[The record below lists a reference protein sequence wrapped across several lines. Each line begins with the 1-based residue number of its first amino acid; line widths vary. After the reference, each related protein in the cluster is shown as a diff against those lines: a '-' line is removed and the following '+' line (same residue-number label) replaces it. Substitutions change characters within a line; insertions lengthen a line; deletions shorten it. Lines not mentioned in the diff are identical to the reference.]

1 MGEKIRKIGKILTG
15 VVLFTFIGKILGF
28 FIELILSYYFGAT
41 GISDA
46 YLISQT
52 IPGTI
57 FQFVGTGLTTCFVP
71 IYFKI
76 LKDKG
81 KEKVDEFTNK
91 ILSLVLLFSTV
102 VIILVFVD
110 TQSLI
115 KLFASGF
122 EGETLKYA
130 IIFTRIGILGLYFST
145 LIYVYNSYLQANE
158 IFIPTAFSAIPNSI
172 FIMISI
178 IVGAKYNIYFLS
190 IGSTLAV
197 MVQLLFLILPIQKL
211 KFKLKPNFN
220 FKDIYIK
227 EFFLLMVPV
236 IIGVSVNEINILID
250 RTIASQLA
258 VGGISALTYANS
270 LIMFVQG
277 GLIQPISTI
286 CYPKIT
292 QAISKGNKDEAKIFI
307 KETITLALT
316 VLIPLTVGF
325 IVFGVPIIQLLF
337 GRGAFDENAVIIT
350 SNAVKFYAVGLCFVG
365 LRELLSR
372 YYYAYSNTKTPMI
385 NAAIGVIMN
394 IVMNILFSKILGI
407 GGLAF
412 STSLSA
418 FITTVLLLRDCK
430 NKLPGGNLE
439 LDIMEIAK
447 VIVCSAIMGIVSF
460 GIYNI
465 LPFST
470 IINLFLAALLAIII
484 FLIFSII
491 FKLNYINIVKI
502 FVNRN
507 EKIVKI

>member
-1 MGEKIRKIGKILTG
+1 MGEKIRKIGKTLTS
-15 VVLFTFIGKILGF
+15 VVLFTVIGKILGF
-28 FIELILSYYFGAT
+28 FRELILSYYFGAT

-110 TQSLI
+110 TKFLI

-158 IFIPTAFSAIPNSI
+158 IFVPTAFSAIPNSLFII
-172 FIMISI
+172 FSI

-197 MVQLLFLILPIQKL
+197 LVQLLFLIYPIRKL
-211 KFKLKPNFN
+211 KFKLKPNFI

-250 RTIASQLA
+250 RTIASQLV

-292 QAISKGNKDEAKIFI
+292 NAISRDNKDESKIFI
-307 KETITLALT
+307 QKAITLSLT
-316 VLIPLTVGF
+316 LLIPLTVGF
-325 IVFGVPIIQLLF
+325 IAFGTPIIQLLF
-337 GRGAFDENAVIIT
+337 GRGAFDENAVAIT
-350 SNAVKFYAVGLCFVG
+350 SEAVKFYALGLCFVG

-385 NAAIGVIMN
+385 NAAIGVVIN
-394 IVMNILFSKILGI
+394 IVMNILFSKIFGI

-418 FITTVLLLRDCK
+418 FITTVLLLRNCK
-430 NKLPGGNLE
+430 NKLPGGSLE
-439 LDIMEIAK
+439 LDIIEIIK
-447 VIVCSAIMGIVSF
+447 IIVCSAIMGIVSL
-460 GIYNI
+460 GVYNI
-465 LPFST
+465 LPFSLM
-470 IINLFLAALLAIII
+470 INLFLAVLLAIIT
-484 FLIFSII
+484 FLLFSII
-491 FKLNYINIVKI
+491 FRLNYINIIKVLVKSD
-502 FVNRN
+502 
-507 EKIVKI
+507 

>member
-1 MGEKIRKIGKILTG
+1 
-15 VVLFTFIGKILGF
+15 
-28 FIELILSYYFGAT
+28 
-41 GISDA
+41 
-46 YLISQT
+46 
-52 IPGTI
+52 
-57 FQFVGTGLTTCFVP
+57 
-71 IYFKI
+71 
-76 LKDKG
+76 
-81 KEKVDEFTNK
+81 
-91 ILSLVLLFSTV
+91 
-102 VIILVFVD
+102 
-110 TQSLI
+110 
-115 KLFASGF
+115 
-122 EGETLKYA
+122 
-130 IIFTRIGILGLYFST
+130 
-145 LIYVYNSYLQANE
+145 
-158 IFIPTAFSAIPNSI
+158 
-172 FIMISI
+172 
-178 IVGAKYNIYFLS
+178 
-190 IGSTLAV
+190 

-447 VIVCSAIMGIVSF
+447 IIVCSAIMGIVSF

>member
-1 MGEKIRKIGKILTG
+1 MGEKIRKIGKTLTG
-15 VVLFTFIGKILGF
+15 VVFFTFIGKILGF
-28 FIELILSYYFGAT
+28 FRELILSYYFGAT

-76 LKDKG
+76 LRDKG
-81 KEKVDEFTNK
+81 KEKVDEFANK

-110 TQSLI
+110 TKFLI

-158 IFIPTAFSAIPNSI
+158 IFVPTAFSAIPNSVFII
-172 FIMISI
+172 FSI

-197 MVQLLFLILPIQKL
+197 LVQLLFLIYPIRKL
-211 KFKLKPNFN
+211 NFKLKPNFI

-227 EFFLLMVPV
+227 EFFLLMIPV

-250 RTIASQLA
+250 RTIASQLV

-292 QAISKGNKDEAKIFI
+292 HAISRDNKDEAKIFI
-307 KETITLALT
+307 QKAITLSLT

-325 IVFGVPIIQLLF
+325 IAFGTPIIQLLF
-337 GRGAFDENAVIIT
+337 GRGAFDENAVVIT
-350 SNAVKFYAVGLCFVG
+350 SEAVKFYAVGLCFVG

-385 NAAIGVIMN
+385 NAAIGVVMN
-394 IVMNILFSKILGI
+394 IVMNILFSKIFGI

-418 FITTVLLLRDCK
+418 FITTILLLRNCK
-430 NKLPGGNLE
+430 NKLPGGSLE
-439 LDIMEIAK
+439 LDIIEIIK
-447 VIVCSAIMGIVSF
+447 IIVCSVIMGIVSLVV
-460 GIYNI
+460 YNI
-465 LPFST
+465 LPFSLM
-470 IINLFLAALLAIII
+470 IKLFLSVLLAIIT
-484 FLIFSII
+484 FLFFSII
-491 FKLNYINIVKI
+491 FRLNYINIIKVL
-502 FVNRN
+502 VRSD
-507 EKIVKI
+507 

>member
-1 MGEKIRKIGKILTG
+1 MGEKIRKIGKTLTG
-15 VVLFTFIGKILGF
+15 IVFFTIIGKILGF
-28 FIELILSYYFGAT
+28 FRELILSYYFGAT
-41 GISDA
+41 GITDA

-57 FQFVGTGLTTCFVP
+57 FQFVGTGLTTCFIP

-76 LKDKG
+76 LKKSSKQEVDK
-81 KEKVDEFTNK
+81 FTNK
-91 ILSLVLLFSTV
+91 IISLIFLFSTV
-102 VIILVFVD
+102 VIMLVWFN
-110 TQSLI
+110 TPLII

-122 EGETLKYA
+122 QGETLEYA
-130 IIFTRIGILGLYFST
+130 IWFTRIGIIGLYFST

-158 IFIPTAFSAIPNSI
+158 IFVPTAFSAIPNSI
-172 FIMISI
+172 FIIFSI

-197 MVQLLFLILPIQKL
+197 LIQLLFLIYPIRKL
-211 KFKLKPNFN
+211 KFKLKPNFI

-250 RTIASQLA
+250 RTIASLLV

-385 NAAIGVIMN
+385 NAAIGVVIN
-394 IVMNILFSKILGI
+394 IVMNILFSKIFGI

-418 FITTVLLLRDCK
+418 FITTVLLLRNCK
-430 NKLPGGNLE
+430 NKLPGGSLE
-439 LDIMEIAK
+439 LDIIEIIK
-447 VIVCSAIMGIVSF
+447 IIVCSAIMGIVSF

>member
-1 MGEKIRKIGKILTG
+1 MGEKIRKIGKTLTG
-15 VVLFTFIGKILGF
+15 VVLFTVIGKMLGF
-28 FIELILSYYFGAT
+28 FRELILSYYFGAT

-76 LKDKG
+76 LRDKG
-81 KEKVDEFTNK
+81 KEKVDEFANK

-110 TQSLI
+110 TKFLI

-158 IFIPTAFSAIPNSI
+158 IFVPTAFSAIPNSVFII
-172 FIMISI
+172 FSI

-197 MVQLLFLILPIQKL
+197 LVQLLFLIYPIRKL
-211 KFKLKPNFN
+211 NFKLKPNFI

-227 EFFLLMVPV
+227 EFFLLMIPV

-250 RTIASQLA
+250 RTIASQLV

-292 QAISKGNKDEAKIFI
+292 HAISRDNKDEAKIFI
-307 KETITLALT
+307 QKAITLSLT

-325 IVFGVPIIQLLF
+325 IAFGTPIIQLLF
-337 GRGAFDENAVIIT
+337 GRGAFDENAVAIT
-350 SNAVKFYAVGLCFVG
+350 SEAVKFYALGLCFVG

-385 NAAIGVIMN
+385 NAAIGVVIN
-394 IVMNILFSKILGI
+394 IVMNILFSKIFGI

-418 FITTVLLLRDCK
+418 FITTVLLLRNCK
-430 NKLPGGNLE
+430 NKLPGGSLE
-439 LDIMEIAK
+439 LDIIEIIK
-447 VIVCSAIMGIVSF
+447 IIVCSVIMGIVSLVV
-460 GIYNI
+460 YNI
-465 LPFST
+465 LPFSLM
-470 IINLFLAALLAIII
+470 IKLFLSVLLAIII
-484 FLIFSII
+484 FLFFSII
-491 FKLNYINIVKI
+491 FRLNYINIIKVL
-502 FVNRN
+502 VRSD
-507 EKIVKI
+507 

>member
-1 MGEKIRKIGKILTG
+1 MGEKIRKIGKTLTS
-15 VVLFTFIGKILGF
+15 VVLFTVIGKILGF
-28 FIELILSYYFGAT
+28 FRELILSYYFGAT

-110 TQSLI
+110 TKFLI

-158 IFIPTAFSAIPNSI
+158 IFVPTAFSAIPNSLFII
-172 FIMISI
+172 FSI

-197 MVQLLFLILPIQKL
+197 LVQLLFLIYPIRKL
-211 KFKLKPNFN
+211 KFKLKPNFI

-250 RTIASQLA
+250 RTIASQLV

-292 QAISKGNKDEAKIFI
+292 DAISRGNKDEAKIFI
-307 KETITLALT
+307 QKAITLSLT
-316 VLIPLTVGF
+316 LLIPLTVGF
-325 IVFGVPIIQLLF
+325 IAFGTPIIQLLF
-337 GRGAFDENAVIIT
+337 GRGAFDENAVAIT
-350 SNAVKFYAVGLCFVG
+350 SEAVKFYALGLCFVG

-385 NAAIGVIMN
+385 NAAIGVVIN
-394 IVMNILFSKILGI
+394 IVMNILFSKIFGI

-418 FITTVLLLRDCK
+418 FITTVLLLRNCK
-430 NKLPGGNLE
+430 NKLPGGSLE
-439 LDIMEIAK
+439 LDIIEIIK
-447 VIVCSAIMGIVSF
+447 IIVCSAIMGIVSL
-460 GIYNI
+460 GVYNI
-465 LPFST
+465 LPFSLM
-470 IINLFLAALLAIII
+470 INLFLAVLLAIIT
-484 FLIFSII
+484 FLLFSII
-491 FKLNYINIVKI
+491 FRLNYINIIKVLVKSD
-502 FVNRN
+502 
-507 EKIVKI
+507 